1 MARMVNAMM
10 AQREGLSP
18 RKAMGMGKIPAM
30 KGGGRAKMV
39 KDKDD
44 DGYKG
49 GGKVKRAK
57 KKGKR

>member
-30 KGGGRAKMV
+30 KGGGKMK

-44 DGYKG
+44 EYNG